1 MTTAATEAPASSG
14 APPSPAAAER
24 RHARAQYLGA
34 FAVLAVL
41 TLVEVGVA
49 LIPGIPKGARI
60 SALVLIAVSKAS
72 LIALVFMHLRY
83 ETRVLRW
90 TVFGPLLAPAVYG
103 LVLISDATWR
113 FLR

>member
-1 MTTAATEAPASSG
+1 MTTATEAQASSG
-14 APPSPAAAER
+14 APASPAAAE

-49 LIPGIPKGARI
+49 LIAGIPKGARI

-103 LVLISDATWR
+103 LVLISDAAWR

>member
-1 MTTAATEAPASSG
+1 VTSAASEAPASTG
-14 APPSPAAAER
+14 APPSPASAEH

-41 TLVEVGVA
+41 TVVEVGVA
-49 LIPGIPKGARI
+49 LIAGIPKGARVT
-60 SALVLIAVSKAS
+60 ALVLLAVSKAS
-72 LIALVFMHLRY
+72 LIALVFMHLRH

-103 LVLISDATWR
+103 LVLISDAAWR